1 MHSNANGAQQPCRG
15 GQVDGRVGIPS
26 IFGDTRVIQ
35 MNENKMEIAGGEGSA
50 DSTIIIIFTSSASDL
65 NRSSC

>member
-1 MHSNANGAQQPCRG
+1 MHSKANGAQQPCRG

-35 MNENKMEIAGGEGSA
+35 MNENKMEIAGGK
-50 DSTIIIIFTSSASDL
+50 DQRIL
-65 NRSSC
+65 Q